1 MDIKKYIAVTASYWS
16 FTLTDGA
23 LRMLVLLYFH
33 NIGYTPIQLSL
44 LFMLYEFCGVI
55 TNITGGYLAK
65 RFGLNKTLFT
75 GIFLQI
81 VALTL
86 LFNLN
91 NTWPQ
96 LYSLVYVIIA
106 QGISGIAKDLT
117 KVSAKSAIKANER
130 GENEKIDEFSDF
142 VETEWNEGFWDTS
155 LRITFLESQL
165 AKI

>member
-117 KVSAKSAIKANER
+117 KVSAKSAIKTVVSD
-130 GENEKIDEFSDF
+130 ENKNRSFSLMIF
-142 VETEWNEGFWDTS
+142 TMLLLLN
-155 LRITFLESQL
+155 I
-165 AKI
+165 